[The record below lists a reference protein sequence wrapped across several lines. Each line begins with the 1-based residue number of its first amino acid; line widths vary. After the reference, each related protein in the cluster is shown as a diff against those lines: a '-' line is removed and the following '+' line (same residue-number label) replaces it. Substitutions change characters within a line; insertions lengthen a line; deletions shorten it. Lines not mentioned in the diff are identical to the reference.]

1 MKDSPGLADFM
12 PSEVNLGDQL
22 VARAGAKLETGVD
35 VASEES
41 VIAALRKVHDPEI
54 PVNIYDLGLIYD
66 LNHFSDGT
74 IKIDMTLTAPTCPVA
89 GEIPV
94 WVAEALAEIEGI
106 GEVEVNLVWEPRW
119 SSDRMTDEAKL
130 TLNLF

>member
-1 MKDSPGLADFM
+1 MKDSPGLADCM

-66 LNHFSDGT
+66 LNLFSDGT